1 MMTDH
6 DTGAFR
12 IANHPYLEE
21 PASRETT
28 RVVVDGKEY
37 YGYIGEPLAIT
48 LLANGIRT
56 SRTTAGTGVARGYF
70 CGVGRCPDC
79 AMMVDGELNVM
90 ACTTPVRPGMIV
102 RTQSGLGS
110 WEGNE

>member
-1 MMTDH
+1 MTDQ

-12 IANHPYLEE
+12 IDDHPYLE
-21 PASRETT
+21 PAQKRETT
-28 RVVVDGKEY
+28 RVVVDGQEY
-37 YGYIGEPLAIT
+37 FGYVGEPLSMT

-56 SRTTAGTGVARGYF
+56 SRTTAERDLARGYF

-79 AMMVDGELNVM
+79 AMTVDGELNVM
-90 ACTTPVRPGMIV
+90 ACTTLVRPGMVV

-110 WEGNE
+110 WEGKR

>member
-1 MMTDH
+1 MTDE

-12 IANHPYLEE
+12 IAEHPYLDDL
-21 PASRETT
+21 PPREVT
-28 RVVVDGKEY
+28 RVVIDGEEFF
-37 YGYIGEPLAIT
+37 GYIGEPLSMT

-56 SRTTAGTGVARGYF
+56 SRTTAGNELARGYF

-90 ACTTPVRPGMIV
+90 ACTTLVRPGMVV

-110 WEGNE
+110 WEGGS